1 MLQDKLHV
9 YVARIATMLQE
20 KLHVYV
26 ARIAAMLQ
34 DKLHVYVA
42 RIAAMLQDK
51 LHVFCCL
58 TYRTFTLS
66 KKGKKNCD
74 RQINK
79 PGTLRKSTLTKMP
92 C

>member
-9 YVARIATMLQE
+9 YVASIAAMLQNKLHVYVARIAAMLQN

-34 DKLHVYVA
+34 DKLHVS
-42 RIAAMLQDK
+42 
-51 LHVFCCL
+51 CCL
-58 TYRTFTLS
+58 IYRTFTLS

-74 RQINK
+74 KHINK
-79 PGTLRKSTLTKMP
+79 PETLRKITFTKMP